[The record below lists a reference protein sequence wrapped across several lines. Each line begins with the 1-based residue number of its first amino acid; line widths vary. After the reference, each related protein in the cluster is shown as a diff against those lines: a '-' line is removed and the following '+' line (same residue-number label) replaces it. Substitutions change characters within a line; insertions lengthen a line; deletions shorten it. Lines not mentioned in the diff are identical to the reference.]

1 MGNGKKPFY
10 PFHNIKKT
18 NMKNIVYLVTQLIN
32 SGPENVVLNIC
43 KCLDRSVFNPVVFSL
58 RGKPSVNSIEAEFEK
73 LNINIHYFGFSTYQ
87 LEFQTKRVSKKVEDE
102 FYSVK
107 GDILHVHCYHP
118 NLIASY
124 LKQVPTIA
132 TIHQISGEDFL
143 MKKGNYLGRYMKWR
157 FDRTLSSI
165 DKVVVI
171 SDYMSDYYK
180 RMATNLTKIPNGV
193 LLNQSH
199 TEVDSLKA
207 KFNVETAVPIIL
219 VTGALSS
226 RKNVVYIINE
236 LRESKEDFTCIILG
250 EGDKRNEC
258 EAAIDGDTRFR
269 LEGFKSNVSDY
280 LAIADLY
287 ISASKSEGLPMSV
300 LEALNMG
307 VPCVLSDI
315 PPHVEIA
322 NNMNVDGVLC
332 YSFCPGGLKACFEDS
347 TKWRKNKGEI
357 EKKAKSL
364 YSSETMTKMYE
375 RVYSETV

>member
-1 MGNGKKPFY
+1 
-10 PFHNIKKT
+10 
-18 NMKNIVYLVTQLIN
+18 MKNIVYLVTQLIN

-43 KCLDRSVFNPVVFSL
+43 KCLDRSVFSPVVFSL
-58 RGKPSVNSIEAEFEK
+58 REKPEVNSIEEEFEK
-73 LNINIHYFGFSTYQ
+73 LNIKVHHFDFSTFQ
-87 LEFQTKRVSKKVEDE
+87 LEFQTERVAKRIEKE
-102 FYSVK
+102 FISVK

-118 NLIASY
+118 NLIASK
-124 LKQVPTIA
+124 LKIIPTIA
-132 TIHQISGEDFL
+132 TIHQISGEDFI

-157 FDRTLSSI
+157 FDRTLSGI

-171 SDYMSDYYK
+171 SDYMLDYYK

-193 LLNQSH
+193 LLDQSH
-199 TEVDSLKA
+199 KEVIFLKT
-207 KFNVETAVPIIL
+207 KFNVETAKLIIL
-219 VTGALSS
+219 ITGALSS
-226 RKNVVYIINE
+226 RKNVVYLIKE

-250 EGDKRNEC
+250 EGDKRNDC

-307 VPCVLSDI
+307 VPCLLSDI

-322 NNMNVDGVLC
+322 KNMDMEGVSC
-332 YSFCPGGLKACFEDS
+332 YSLCPGGLRSCFEES
-347 TKWRKNKGEI
+347 MKWHNDKKEI

-364 YSSETMTKMYE
+364 YSSEAMTALYE
-375 RVYSETV
+375 RIYSEIV